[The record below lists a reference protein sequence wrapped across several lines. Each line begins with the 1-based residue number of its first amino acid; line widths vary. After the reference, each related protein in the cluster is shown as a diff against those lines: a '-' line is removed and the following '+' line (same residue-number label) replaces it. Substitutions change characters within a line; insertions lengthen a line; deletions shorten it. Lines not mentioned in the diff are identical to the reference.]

1 MLFFWKLV
9 NTTSYKSVA
18 TVTVPRPINNLLNK
32 SVKAHAV
39 CKFLTNVSVNPI
51 KPVTRETISPASKHS
66 FFLKL
71 LPTHLSN
78 L

>member
-39 CKFLTNVSVNPI
+39 CKYLT
-51 KPVTRETISPASKHS
+51 
-66 FFLKL
+66 KL
-71 LPTHLSN
+71 FDTNSLPRVI
-78 L
+78 